1 MAILLLETCHEAE
14 ICILLCN
21 EHAECIMLNYNG
33 YAKKM
38 RCQKIASPTK
48 IDQMAFWAL
57 SSLMIKVVEVAG

>member
-1 MAILLLETCHEAE
+1 
-14 ICILLCN
+14 
-21 EHAECIMLNYNG
+21 MLNYNG